1 MKLSEKIAELAN
13 VINEYGDLEIIYLS
27 GEADNYNHCGAGELV
42 YVESRDGK
50 IPKYFD
56 VYLAIQEGCKGVI
69 PVYCI
74 N

>member
-13 VINEYGDLEIIYLS
+13 AINKHGDLEIIYSSCLV
-27 GEADNYNHCGAGELV
+27 DDYDHCGAGELV

-56 VYLAIQEGCKGVI
+56 VYLVNQDREGVI